1 MASAVVLWGCT
12 AMPDCWQ
19 FAADVPQQSNCSSSA
34 RAVAFVAQCIE
45 FHHGSR
51 VEDFQPAIQLTTQL
65 AKPELLAK
73 AAAAA
78 AAAVQAPTDDT
89 QFDASSAVHGD
100 DLDFAAPSLSQQ
112 TLRLMQAIVSA
123 HEQVHQADHCPRGL
137 YGCQLTLPAGC
148 TVLALPDTYCLLP

>member
-12 AMPDCWQ
+12 ALPDCWRL
-19 FAADVPQQSNCSSSA
+19 AADVPQRSECFSSA

-45 FHHGSR
+45 FHHGAR

-78 AAAVQAPTDDT
+78 AAAAAVQAPTDDT
-89 QFDASSAVHGD
+89 HVGTSSAVYGD
-100 DLDFAAPSLSQQ
+100 DQDFAAPSLSQE
-112 TLRLMQAIVSA
+112 TLRLMQAMVSA
-123 HEQVHQADHCPRGL
+123 LEQVYQADYCPHGL
-137 YGCQLTLPAGC
+137 YGC
-148 TVLALPDTYCLLP
+148 